1 MGIAAAALAAGTALQ
16 ATGAVMTGREQ
27 AKAAL
32 FEQQQYN
39 AQAQNERTAAAQ
51 EEARRLEQLTAAL
64 GTIQTVRAGRN
75 VGMSSPTGM
84 AILDATTSEQRRDAV
99 QARLNHLQKADQ
111 SRMAASMS
119 GSKARYSLLS
129 GFVDAGSAVAG
140 GVYRY
145 QRLLDEEASRSMNY
159 NSLRV

>member
-1 MGIAAAALAAGTALQ
+1 MDPVTAIVIGTAASAAGSI
-16 ATGAVMTGREQ
+16 MTGREQ

-51 EEARRLEQLTAAL
+51 EEARRREELVSAI

-75 VGMSSPTGM
+75 VGMSSPTAAG
-84 AILDATTSEQRRDAV
+84 ILNSTFSEQTRDAV
-99 QARLNHLQKADQ
+99 QARLNHLQRADQ

-129 GFVDAGSAVAG
+129 GYVNAGTALAG
-140 GVYRY
+140 GAYSY
-145 QRLLDEEASRSMNY
+145 SQ
-159 NSLRV
+159 LRV